1 MAVRG
6 GEPYIARNWGAN
18 WTACVG
24 LSSGTRVVADS
35 VNPQSFY
42 ACDPR
47 SGKFYSSTN
56 GAASFPAVSTVLAAQ
71 ESSGFGFGGGGA
83 TVTATP
89 GIENDVW
96 FAHG

>member
-1 MAVRG
+1 M
-6 GEPYIARNWGAN
+6 
-18 WTACVG
+18 G

-56 GAASFPAVSTVLAAQ
+56 GAASFPAVSTVLPAQ
-71 ESSGFGFGGGGA
+71 ESSGFGFGGGA

-89 GIENDVW
+89 GIEMTCGSRMGEHAIY
-96 FAHG
+96 FGIRA